1 MIRNKRE
8 EFKYRGKVKG
18 IWIEVKKCWRNKKVK
33 AECFKKLVEFV
44 CELEVKFGV
53 VVELV

>member
-1 MIRNKRE
+1 MVRNKRE